1 MEEKVISIKGFDKNL
16 QCRGYQFELEKTYT
30 HDGVVEV
37 CESGFHAVEY
47 GIDAFSYYA
56 PADSR
61 YCVVEQFGDMKRHSD
76 DTKIASASITIT
88 AEIKIPQ
95 LVQQSIDWI
104 TSHLTSTKIE
114 SNTGDQSAA
123 TNTGDRSAA
132 TNTGYR
138 SAATNT
144 GYRSAATNTG
154 YRSAATN
161 TGYQSAAT
169 NTGSQSAAT
178 NTGSQSAATNTGHQ
192 SAATN
197 TGDRSA
203 ATNTGDQSA
212 ATVEGQHSVAVSTGF
227 YGKAKA
233 CQGSAIV
240 LVNRNNEGEIV
251 HIRCAIAGKD
261 IEADVFYT
269 LNGRGEFIK
278 EDE

>member
-1 MEEKVISIKGFDKNL
+1 MEKIISIKGFDKDL
-16 QCRGYQFELEKTYT
+16 RCRGYQFELEKTYT

-114 SNTGDQSAA
+114 SNTG
-123 TNTGDRSAA
+123 N
-132 TNTGYR
+132 
-138 SAATNT
+138 
-144 GYRSAATNTG
+144 
-154 YRSAATN
+154 
-161 TGYQSAAT
+161 
-169 NTGSQSAAT
+169 
-178 NTGSQSAATNTGHQ
+178 Q

-212 ATVEGQHSVAVSTGF
+212 ATNTGNQSAATNTGDRSAATNTGDQSAATNTGYRSAATNTGDQSAAIVEGQHSVAISTGMC
-227 YGKAKA
+227 GKAKA
-233 CQGSAIV
+233 CKDSAIV
-240 LVNRNNEGEIV
+240 LVHRNDEGEIV

-269 LNGRGEFIK
+269 LNENGEFVK
-278 EDE
+278 EGE

>member
-16 QCRGYQFELEKTYT
+16 QCRGYQFELGKTYT
-30 HDGVVEV
+30 HGSVVKV
-37 CESGFHAVEY
+37 CDSGFHAVEY

-61 YCVVEQFGDMKRHSD
+61 YCVVEQYGDMEHHSG
-76 DTKIASASITIT
+76 DTKIASASITIK

-114 SNTGDQSAA
+114 SNTDYRSAA
-123 TNTGDRSAA
+123 TNTGDQSAA

-154 YRSAATN
+154 DW
-161 TGYQSAAT
+161 
-169 NTGSQSAAT
+169 
-178 NTGSQSAATNTGHQ
+178 

-203 ATNTGDQSA
+203 AT
-212 ATVEGQHSVAVSTGF
+212 VEGKHSVAISTGV

-261 IEADVFYT
+261 IEADVFYM
-269 LNGRGEFIK
+269 LNDDGDFVK
-278 EDE
+278 EGD

>member
-1 MEEKVISIKGFDKNL
+1 MEKIISIKGFDKDL
-16 QCRGYQFELEKTYT
+16 RCRGYQFEIGETYSHEGAVT
-30 HDGVVEV
+30 V

-61 YCVVEQFGDMKRHSD
+61 YCVVEQYGDMERHSG
-76 DTKIASASITIT
+76 DTKIASASITIK

-114 SNTGDQSAA
+114 SNTGYRSAATNTGNQSAA
-123 TNTGDRSAA
+123 TNTGDQSAA

-161 TGYQSAAT
+161 TG
-169 NTGSQSAAT
+169 NW
-178 NTGSQSAATNTGHQ
+178 

-203 ATNTGDQSA
+203 ATNTGYRSAATNTGNQSA
-212 ATVEGQHSVAVSTGF
+212 ATVEGKHSVAISTGV

-261 IEADVFYT
+261 IEADVFYM
-269 LNGRGEFIK
+269 LNDDGDFVK
-278 EDE
+278 EGD